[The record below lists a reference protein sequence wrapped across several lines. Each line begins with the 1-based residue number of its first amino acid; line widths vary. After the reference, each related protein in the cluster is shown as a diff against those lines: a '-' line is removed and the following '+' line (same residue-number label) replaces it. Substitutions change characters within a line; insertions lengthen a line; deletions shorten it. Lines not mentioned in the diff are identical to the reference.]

1 MTETTH
7 DEWFARLAARAQAGP
22 SELSAVL
29 ALASAGGDLVDFSGG
44 FPDPTLYDTD
54 LLGETAAK
62 AIASKPQVA
71 LQYAPNYGLAS
82 LREVLREEVQRT
94 QGVLPAPDELI
105 VTSGGVDALTLVSK
119 AMLDHGDAVLV
130 EAPSYLGAFSVF
142 RSHDGACFS
151 MRNDD
156 EGLVPASIEE
166 AHYQAVAAGH
176 TPKVIYVIPDFQN
189 PSGLWLPVERRRE
202 IVEIARRLGLLI
214 IEDVAYRDL
223 AFDGS
228 YIDSIYALGPDVT
241 VQVGTFSKTFTPG
254 TRMGWAAGPA
264 TVIDA
269 MAQAKTN
276 TDQCAGALGQTILES
291 YITEGHYT
299 ASLPVLREAYSVRR
313 DGLMDALAQGLGD
326 RASWTHPDGGF
337 FTWLDIPGVDAQ
349 ALAAAAVEEGTAF
362 VPGGPFFADGR
373 ATTNIR
379 LSFSRTAVDRMGE
392 GIARLARAIE
402 RVEE

>member
-1 MTETTH
+1 MTEISH
-7 DEWFARLAARAQAGP
+7 DEWFPRLAARAQGGP
-22 SELSAVL
+22 SDLSAVL
-29 ALASAGGDLVDFSGG
+29 AMASAGGDLVDFSGG
-44 FPDPTLYDTD
+44 FPDPTLYDTR
-54 LLGETAAK
+54 LLGETASK
-62 AIASKPQVA
+62 AIASRPEVA
-71 LQYAPNYGLAS
+71 LQYAPNQGLAS
-82 LREVLREEVQRT
+82 LRAVLRDQVART
-94 QGVLPAPDELI
+94 QGTAPAEDELI
-105 VTSGGVDALTLVSK
+105 VTSGGVDAITLVSK

-142 RSHDGACFS
+142 RSHDGACFP
-151 MRNDD
+151 MRNDED
-156 EGLVPASIEE
+156 GLVPASIEE
-166 AHYQAVAAGH
+166 AYERARAAGH
-176 TPKVIYVIPDFQN
+176 PPTIVYVIPDFQN
-189 PSGLWLPVERRRE
+189 PSGLRLSLARRRE
-202 IVEIARRLGLLI
+202 VIEIARRLGLLVL
-214 IEDVAYRDL
+214 EDVAYRDL

-228 YIDSIYALGPDVT
+228 YVDSLYALGPDVT
-241 VQVGTFSKTFTPG
+241 VQMGTFSKTFTPG
-254 TRMGWAAGPA
+254 TRMGWACGPA

>member
-1 MTETTH
+1 MTETPH
-7 DEWFARLAARAQAGP
+7 DEWFARLAARAQGGP

-44 FPDPTLYDTD
+44 FPNPTLYDTQ

-62 AIASKPQVA
+62 AIESKPQVA

-82 LREVLREEVQRT
+82 LRDVLRDEIART
-94 QGVLPAPDELI
+94 QGATPAEDELI

-142 RSHDGACFS
+142 RSHDGVCFS
-151 MRNDD
+151 MRNDE

-166 AHYQAVAAGH
+166 AHEQAAAAGH
-176 TPKVIYVIPDFQN
+176 PPKVLYVIPDFQN
-189 PSGLWLPVERRRE
+189 PSGLRLSLERRRE
-202 IVEIARRLGLLI
+202 VVAIARRLGLLVL
-214 IEDVAYRDL
+214 EDVAYRDL

-228 YIDSIYALGPDVT
+228 YIDSLYALGPDVT

-254 TRMGWAAGPA
+254 TRMGWASGPA
-264 TVIDA
+264 TVVDA

-291 YITEGHYT
+291 YIVEGHYA
-299 ASLPVLREAYSVRR
+299 ASLPVLRTAYSARR
-313 DGLMDALAQGLGD
+313 DGLMDALAAGLGD
-326 RASWTHPDGGF
+326 RASWTHPGGGF
-337 FTWLDIPGVDAQ
+337 FTWLDIPGIDAKQ
-349 ALAAAAVEEGTAF
+349 LAGVAVEEGTAF
-362 VPGGPFFADGR
+362 VPGNPFFADSR
-373 ATTNIR
+373 ATSNIR
-379 LSFSRTAVDRMGE
+379 LSFSRTPVDRMAE
-392 GIARLARAIE
+392 GVARLKKAIE
-402 RVEE
+402 RLDD